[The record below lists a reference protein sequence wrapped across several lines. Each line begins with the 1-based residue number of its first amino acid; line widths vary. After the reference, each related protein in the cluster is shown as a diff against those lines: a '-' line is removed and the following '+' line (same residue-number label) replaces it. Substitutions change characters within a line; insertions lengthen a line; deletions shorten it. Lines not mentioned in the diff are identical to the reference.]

1 MVKYK
6 DETAVNNFKFDK
18 LYNQIIIS
26 NNLLSKLDNYQTY
39 KMIFKKNQ
47 VIVFYW
53 LFIILRVN
61 HEIDQINFV
70 IYELEKINRSELMRF
85 IIFFFFIKLMYL
97 KLKII

>member
-47 VIVFYW
+47 VIVFY
-53 LFIILRVN
+53 
-61 HEIDQINFV
+61 
-70 IYELEKINRSELMRF
+70 
-85 IIFFFFIKLMYL
+85 
-97 KLKII
+97 